1 MRSRFIVYLL
11 CVTLIGSMLSWGSM
25 LARASGGRGSGNSW
39 FGGGW
44 GGGYY
49 GGGGHGG
56 GGFAGSVGGG
66 HK

>member
-1 MRSRFIVYLL
+1 MRHRFIVYLL

-25 LARASGGRGSGNSW
+25 LARAGSGRGSGNSW
-39 FGGGW
+39 FSRSWG

-49 GGGGHGG
+49 GGGGG
-56 GGFAGSVGGG
+56 GGFAGSMGGG